1 MRTDCCSGQ
10 PLDVSIGG
18 LSRPPW
24 RQNAPGGGPLEA
36 DPQRQTPLRQTP
48 PSVNR
53 QMLLKTLPSLPV
65 GNNGMQLVVY

>member
-1 MRTDCCSGQ
+1 M
-10 PLDVSIGG
+10 PLEAD
-18 LSRPPW
+18 
-24 RQNAPGGGPLEA
+24 PLEA